1 MLQVRS
7 FCTFKEN
14 TKYIY
19 FLELQ
24 FQKKCIFQLTLY
36 TRCKGGG
43 DDGIRHIRGTISLT
57 FSITPKFHK
66 IASAN
71 HLHHD
76 LCFHFQCP
84 SLTTQARHSNFLY
97 RTVFCSSDYFVLL
110 YHLLQIY
117 TFYVFINL
125 VVIS

>member
-1 MLQVRS
+1 MFFL
-7 FCTFKEN
+7 N
-14 TKYIY
+14 KYKICL
-19 FLELQ
+19 FSRIA

-36 TRCKGGG
+36 TRCKGG

-84 SLTTQARHSNFLY
+84 SLTTEGRHPKFSY
-97 RTVFCSSDYFVLL
+97 RTVFCISDDFVLKF
-110 YHLLQIY
+110 HILQIY
-117 TFYVFINL
+117 TFYDFIN
-125 VVIS
+125 VVFE

>member
-1 MLQVRS
+1 M
-7 FCTFKEN
+7 
-14 TKYIY
+14 Y
-19 FLELQ
+19 
-24 FQKKCIFQLTLY
+24 FQLTLY
-36 TRCKGGG
+36 TRCKGG

-84 SLTTQARHSNFLY
+84 SLTTQGRHSNFSY
-97 RTVFCSSDYFVLL
+97 RTVFCISDDFVL
-110 YHLLQIY
+110 
-117 TFYVFINL
+117 
-125 VVIS
+125 